1 MPLATLATLALFA
14 VTPEQLEDLHV
25 SFEGTSTE
33 VRLGDV
39 VFVRI
44 SVTNN
49 GKKPV
54 QLPPFFS
61 RTTGNL
67 DISVIDQERDTSFAL
82 RADCGGFAGYSATK
96 ELKPGERWLVAYD
109 ILKIPPL
116 VSIEWP
122 FWNPKT
128 LSKEPYLLSAT
139 LEVNRFVSFGNWG
152 PSLTIRPRPDAE
164 MDKLLKLC
172 RPRRGAWTRTAVS
185 RDIYRPGMNWF
196 GFTWAPPECST
207 PKNLAI
213 LDELLTPG
221 SLRDIVHLTRL
232 AQAVYD
238 ENSEEQRDH
247 KLDGLLEWLDTL
259 PEIERKCLA
268 AEISAWANGN
278 KGARALRLSRG
289 RLGRSEISGGRP
301 PGPGIP

>member
-1 MPLATLATLALFA
+1 
-14 VTPEQLEDLHV
+14 
-25 SFEGTSTE
+25 
-33 VRLGDV
+33 
-39 VFVRI
+39 
-44 SVTNN
+44 
-49 GKKPV
+49 
-54 QLPPFFS
+54 
-61 RTTGNL
+61 
-67 DISVIDQERDTSFAL
+67 
-82 RADCGGFAGYSATK
+82 
-96 ELKPGERWLVAYD
+96 LVGYD
-109 ILKIPPL
+109 ILKIPSL

-152 PSLTIRPRPDAE
+152 PSLTIRPRPEVE
-164 MDKLLKLC
+164 MVKLLKLC
-172 RPRRGAWTRTAVS
+172 RARTGAWTTAAAS

-238 ENSEEQRDH
+238 EESEEQRDH
-247 KLDGLLEWLDTL
+247 KLDGLMEWLDTL

-268 AEISAWANGN
+268 AEINAWAKGN
-278 KGARALRLSRG
+278 KGLGLYGYHVAVLADLRYRAGDPQALESHEQRMKQFLLDHPLAAPYYENYDKRLRAVERHLEEVG
-289 RLGRSEISGGRP
+289 QRP
-301 PGPGIP
+301 R